1 MHAEQVNVTAAVER
15 PVDIAEGFTIFG
27 ALLCLVHCL
36 FLPIVL
42 AWMPLLSRSTN
53 LGINLHLWV
62 VCIAGPVSAW
72 LLISAVRQYKRIIV
86 SVGMSG
92 LALLILALLWPLTT
106 QQETLVS
113 VAGSVMLAGAHLGN
127 WWVRHRSH
135 RHKAG

>member
-113 VAGSVMLAGAHLGN
+113 VAGSVMLASAHLGN
-127 WWVRHRSH
+127 WSVRHRSH